1 MKNSI
6 KLVALLLTAGLYS
19 ACTQQL
25 PSDTRSR
32 ISLKGNWGL
41 QLDTAGTGIAPDWP
55 AKSCTDSLFLP
66 GTTDRGKKGTYNTD
80 MTLTTGL
87 SREYV
92 FEGKALYTKQV
103 RIPEEWDGTSVRL
116 VMERTKPTTIWID
129 GKEVGANNDIST
141 AQQYDLSSS
150 LSPGLHSLAILV
162 DNGRVETHGRA
173 SLRTV
178 PEKVYGSSHAYS
190 ASTQTNWNGI
200 IGDFYLESAP
210 LCGIDDIQLY
220 PDVAKKAVT
229 ARVTLRNPG
238 GGAGKGILSFYAE
251 AWNTDKQHKTP
262 VQTIEVD
269 WTKPEQEFELALGD
283 KALLWSEFTP
293 ALYRLSVSLKT
304 DRFVDTEQ
312 ATFGLRD
319 FKTKGRQFTMNGK
332 TTFLR
337 GKHDACVFPLIA
349 HTAMDVET
357 WRHYFQVAKQYG
369 INHYRF
375 HSWCPPEACFEAA
388 DIEGIYLQ
396 PELPVWGNIDIDDTE
411 LCDYLLKEGRNLHQA
426 YSNHASFVMFG
437 LGNEMSGEEGL
448 AMLIQTFKKEDNR
461 HIYAS
466 GSNNYLGFKGKQAD
480 EDYFTTCRV
489 GREDDKQFNTHARA
503 SFSFADAYDGGYL
516 NHTYPNSEMDFS
528 SANALCDVPIISHE
542 TGQFQIY
549 PNYEE
554 IKKYTGVLKPRNFEI
569 FKKRLE
575 EAGMIDQAHDFM
587 MASGK
592 WSALLYRADIEMNLR
607 TPEWGGFQLLDLQD
621 YPGQGSAYVGILD
634 AFMES
639 KGLITPEEW
648 RRFCSEVVPLFCTEK
663 FCWTNDEALTGE
675 IEIANYSESDLSGKQ
690 LSWTLTDS
698 KQQVLDKGVLPLQ
711 VKQGELA
718 KAGTLKP
725 AIASV
730 RKAEKVT
737 LALSIDGTPYR
748 NDYSLWIYPA
758 DKEVKPSEEICVT
771 DDLDAHLKYL
781 TEGGKVLWFPSKD
794 KYKEQTVGGLFQTD
808 YWNYRMFRTIC
819 ENLDRPVSPGTLGI
833 LTDPGHPALA
843 DFPTEFHTN
852 WQWFPITKQSY
863 PMILDRLPDDY
874 RPIVQVIDNVE
885 RNHKLGLLFEFKVG
899 NGKLLVCMSDLKA
912 VQDKPEARQ
921 FYRSLLE
928 YMESP
933 AFAPSYSLSA
943 KDLQDLFTA
952 KVKAGEMKKLFNIS
966 SYK

>member
-6 KLVALLLTAGLYS
+6 KLVTLLLTAGFYS
-19 ACTQQL
+19 ACTRQL
-25 PSDTRSR
+25 PPDTRSR
-32 ISLKGNWGL
+32 IPLEGNWGL
-41 QLDTAGTGIAPDWP
+41 QLDTAGAGIAPDWLT
-55 AKSCTDSLFLP
+55 KSCTDSLFLP
-66 GTTDRGKKGTYNTD
+66 GTTDMGKKGTYNTD
-80 MTLTTGL
+80 MTLTTSL

-103 RIPEEWDGTSVRL
+103 DIPEEWDGTSVRL

-141 AQQYDLSSS
+141 AQQYDLSSY
-150 LSPGLHSLAILV
+150 LFPGTHTVAILV
-162 DNGRVETHGRA
+162 DNGKQA
-173 SLRTV
+173 V

-200 IGDFYLESAP
+200 IGDFYLESVP

-220 PDVAKKAVT
+220 PDVAKKVVT
-229 ARVTLRNPG
+229 ARVTLRNPDKG
-238 GGAGKGILSFYAE
+238 VGKGILSFYAE

-293 ALYRLSVSLKT
+293 ALYRFSVSLKT

-319 FKTKGRQFTMNGK
+319 FKTKGHQFTMNGK

-357 WRHYFQVAKQYG
+357 WRYYFQVAKQYG

-411 LCDYLLKEGRNLHQA
+411 LCDYLLKEGRNLHRA

-542 TGQFQIY
+542 TGQFQVY

-575 EAGMIDQAHDFM
+575 EAGMADQAHDFM

-639 KGLITPEEW
+639 KGLIAPEEW
-648 RRFCSEVVPLFCTEK
+648 RHFCSEVVPLFCTEK

-675 IEIANYSESDLSGKQ
+675 VEIANYSESDLNSKQ

-718 KAGTLKP
+718 KVGTLKP

-758 DKEVKPSEEICVT
+758 ADKEVVPSEDICVT

-794 KYKEQTVGGLFQTD
+794 KHKDQTVGGLFQTD

-852 WQWFPITKQSY
+852 WQWFPIIKQSY
-863 PMILDRLPDDY
+863 PMILDRLSDDY

-921 FYRSLLE
+921 FYRSILE
-928 YMESP
+928 YMESS

-952 KVKAGEMKKLFNIS
+952 KVKTGEMKKLFNIS

>member
-6 KLVALLLTAGLYS
+6 KLVALLLTAGFYS

-25 PSDTRSR
+25 PPDTRSR
-32 ISLKGNWGL
+32 ISLEGNWGL
-41 QLDTAGTGIAPDWP
+41 QLDTAGTGIAPDWLT
-55 AKSCTDSLFLP
+55 KSCTDSLFLP
-66 GTTDRGKKGTYNTD
+66 GTTDMGKMGTYNTD

-92 FEGKALYTKQV
+92 FEGKALYTKQI

-141 AQQYDLSSS
+141 AQQYDLSSY
-150 LSPGLHSLAILV
+150 LFPGTHTVAILV
-162 DNGRVETHGRA
+162 DNGKQA
-173 SLRTV
+173 V

-210 LCGIDDIQLY
+210 LCGIDEIQLY
-220 PDVAKKAVT
+220 PDVAKKVVT
-229 ARVTLRNPG
+229 ARVTLRNPDK
-238 GGAGKGILSFYAE
+238 GAGKGILSFYAE

-262 VQTIEVD
+262 VQTVEVD
-269 WTKPEQEFELALGD
+269 WTKPEQELELALGD

-304 DRFVDTEQ
+304 DQSVDTEQ

-349 HTAMDVET
+349 HTAMDVKT

-396 PELPVWGNIDIDDTE
+396 PELPIWGNIDIDDTE
-411 LCDYLLKEGRNLHQA
+411 LCDYLLKEGRNLHRA

-542 TGQFQIY
+542 TGQFQVY

-575 EAGMIDQAHDFM
+575 EAGMINLAYDFM

-639 KGLITPEEW
+639 KGLIAPEEW
-648 RRFCSEVVPLFCTEK
+648 RHFCSEVVPLFCTEK

-675 IEIANYSESDLSGKQ
+675 VEIANYSESDLNGKQ
-690 LSWTLTDS
+690 LSWVLTDS

-718 KAGTLKP
+718 KVGTLKP

-758 DKEVKPSEEICVT
+758 ADKEVVPSEDICVT

-794 KYKEQTVGGLFQTD
+794 KHKDQTVGGLFQTD

-852 WQWFPITKQSY
+852 WQWFPIIKQSY
-863 PMILDRLPDDY
+863 PMILDRLSDDY

-921 FYRSLLE
+921 FYRSILE
-928 YMESP
+928 YMESS

-952 KVKAGEMKKLFNIS
+952 KVKTGEMKKLFNIS

>member
-1 MKNSI
+1 M
-6 KLVALLLTAGLYS
+6 
-19 ACTQQL
+19 
-25 PSDTRSR
+25 
-32 ISLKGNWGL
+32 
-41 QLDTAGTGIAPDWP
+41 QLDTAGAGIAPDWLT
-55 AKSCTDSLFLP
+55 KSCTDSLFLP
-66 GTTDRGKKGTYNTD
+66 GTTDMGKKGTYNTD
-80 MTLTTGL
+80 MTLTTSL

-103 RIPEEWDGTSVRL
+103 DIPEEWDGTSVRL

-141 AQQYDLSSS
+141 AQQYDLSSY
-150 LSPGLHSLAILV
+150 LFPGTHTVAILV
-162 DNGRVETHGRA
+162 DNGKQA
-173 SLRTV
+173 V

-200 IGDFYLESAP
+200 IGDFYLESVP

-220 PDVAKKAVT
+220 PDVAKKVVT
-229 ARVTLRNPG
+229 ARVTLRNPDK
-238 GGAGKGILSFYAE
+238 GAGKGILSFYAE

-262 VQTIEVD
+262 VQTVEVD
-269 WTKPEQEFELALGD
+269 WTKPEQELELALGD

-293 ALYRLSVSLKT
+293 SLYRFSVSLKT
-304 DRFVDTEQ
+304 DQSVDTEQ

-396 PELPVWGNIDIDDTE
+396 PELPIWGNIDIDDTE
-411 LCDYLLKEGRNLHQA
+411 LCDYLLKEGRNLHRA

-461 HIYAS
+461 HIYSS
-466 GSNNYLGFKGKQAD
+466 GSNNYLGFKGKQAN

-489 GREDDKQFNTHARA
+489 GREGDKQFNTHARA

-528 SANALCDVPIISHE
+528 SANVLCDVPIISHE
-542 TGQFQIY
+542 TGQFQVY

-575 EAGMIDQAHDFM
+575 EAGMINLAYDFM

-639 KGLITPEEW
+639 KGLIAPEEW
-648 RRFCSEVVPLFCTEK
+648 RHFCSEVVPLFCTEK

-675 IEIANYSESDLSGKQ
+675 VEIANYSESDLNSKQ

-718 KAGTLKP
+718 KVGTLKP

-758 DKEVKPSEEICVT
+758 ADKEVAPSEDICVT

-794 KYKEQTVGGLFQTD
+794 KHKDQTVGGLFQTD

-852 WQWFPITKQSY
+852 WQWFPIIKQSY
-863 PMILDRLPDDY
+863 PMILDRLSDDY

-921 FYRSLLE
+921 FYRSILE
-928 YMESP
+928 YMESS

-952 KVKAGEMKKLFNIS
+952 KVKTGEMKKLFNIS

>member
-6 KLVALLLTAGLYS
+6 KLVALLLTAGFYS

-25 PSDTRSR
+25 PPDTRSR
-32 ISLKGNWGL
+32 ISLEGNWGL
-41 QLDTAGTGIAPDWP
+41 QLDTAGTGIAPDWLT
-55 AKSCTDSLFLP
+55 KSCTDSLFLP
-66 GTTDRGKKGTYNTD
+66 GITDMGKMGTYNTD

-92 FEGKALYTKQV
+92 FEGKALYTKQI

-141 AQQYDLSSS
+141 AQQYDLSSY
-150 LSPGLHSLAILV
+150 LFPGTHTVAILV
-162 DNGRVETHGRA
+162 DNGKQA
-173 SLRTV
+173 V

-210 LCGIDDIQLY
+210 LCGIDEIQLY
-220 PDVAKKAVT
+220 PDVAKKVVT
-229 ARVTLRNPG
+229 ARVTLRNPDKG
-238 GGAGKGILSFYAE
+238 VGKGILSFYAE

-262 VQTIEVD
+262 VQTVEVD
-269 WTKPEQEFELALGD
+269 WTKPEQELELALGD

-304 DRFVDTEQ
+304 DQSVDTEQ

-396 PELPVWGNIDIDDTE
+396 PELPIWGNIDIDDTE
-411 LCDYLLKEGRNLHQA
+411 LCDYLLKEGRNLHRA

-503 SFSFADAYDGGYL
+503 SFSFADAYDGGDL

-542 TGQFQIY
+542 TGQFQVY

-575 EAGMIDQAHDFM
+575 EAGMIDQAYDFM

-621 YPGQGSAYVGILD
+621 YPGQGTALVGILD
-634 AFMES
+634 AFMDN
-639 KGLITPEEW
+639 KGLITAEEW
-648 RRFCSEVVPLFCTEK
+648 KESCDDVVLLALLPK
-663 FCWTNDEALTGE
+663 FCYSGNEAIKGS
-675 IEIANYSESDLSGKQ
+675 IKVANYTPTVLKGKQ
-690 LSWTLTDS
+690 LTWTLTNGQD
-698 KQQVLDKGVLPLQ
+698 QVIAQNNIPLLINQ
-711 VKQGELA
+711 
-718 KAGTLKP
+718 GTLAEVGPLNIALP
-725 AIASV
+725 AIQE
-730 RKAEKVT
+730 AETYT
-737 LALSIDGTPYR
+737 LRLAIEGT
-748 NDYSLWIYPA
+748 DYHNHYPLWIYPEHNNVQIPTDINVIKKW
-758 DKEVKPSEEICVT
+758 DKQAEN
-771 DDLDAHLKYL
+771 LLAN
-781 TEGGKVLWFPSKD
+781 GAKVLWFPDAKT
-794 KYKEQTVGGLFQTD
+794 YKNVTVDGLFQTD
-808 YWNYRMFRTIC
+808 YWNYRMFKSIC
-819 ENLDRPVSPGTLGI
+819 EWVKKPVSPGTLG
-833 LTDPGHPALA
+833 LLMNPSHPAFTH
-843 DFPTEFHTN
+843 FPTDFHTN
-852 WQWFPITKQSY
+852 WQWFTMIKNSHPL
-863 PMILDRLPDDY
+863 ILDQLPDNY

-885 RNHKLGLLFEFKVG
+885 RNHKLGMIQEFNVG
-899 NGKLLVCMSDLKA
+899 PGKLLICMTDLET
-912 VQDKPEARQ
+912 QQEYPEARQ
-921 FYRSLLE
+921 LYHSLLS
-928 YMESP
+928 YMDSSEFSP
-933 AFAPSYSLSA
+933 QMTLTPAQLIE
-943 KDLQDLFTA
+943 LFTHQVGDS
-952 KVKAGEMKKLFNIS
+952 KIKELGNIS
-966 SYK
+966 YDE

>member
-6 KLVALLLTAGLYS
+6 KLVALLLTAGFYS

-25 PSDTRSR
+25 PPDTRSR
-32 ISLKGNWGL
+32 ISLEGNWGL
-41 QLDTAGTGIAPDWP
+41 QLDTAGTGIAPDWLT
-55 AKSCTDSLFLP
+55 KSCTDSLFLP
-66 GTTDRGKKGTYNTD
+66 GTTDMGKMGTYNTD

-92 FEGKALYTKQV
+92 FEGKALYTKQI

-141 AQQYDLSSS
+141 AQQYDLSSY
-150 LSPGLHSLAILV
+150 LFPGTHTVAILV
-162 DNGRVETHGRA
+162 DNGKQA
-173 SLRTV
+173 V

-210 LCGIDDIQLY
+210 LCGIDEIQLY
-220 PDVAKKAVT
+220 PDVAKKVVT
-229 ARVTLRNPG
+229 ARVTLRNPDKG
-238 GGAGKGILSFYAE
+238 VGKGILSFYAE

-269 WTKPEQEFELALGD
+269 WTKPEQEFELALVD

-304 DRFVDTEQ
+304 DQSVDTEQ

-332 TTFLR
+332 VTFLR

-396 PELPVWGNIDIDDTE
+396 PELPIWGNIDIDDTE
-411 LCDYLLKEGRNLHQA
+411 LCDYLLKEGRNLHRA

-461 HIYAS
+461 HIYSS
-466 GSNNYLGFKGKQAD
+466 GSNNYLGFKGKQAN

-489 GREDDKQFNTHARA
+489 GREGDKQFNTHARA

-528 SANALCDVPIISHE
+528 SANVLCDVPIISHE
-542 TGQFQIY
+542 TGQFQVY

-575 EAGMIDQAHDFM
+575 EAGMINLAYDFM

-639 KGLITPEEW
+639 KGLIAPEEW
-648 RRFCSEVVPLFCTEK
+648 RHFCSEVVPLFCTEK

-675 IEIANYSESDLSGKQ
+675 VEIANYSESDLNSKQ

-718 KAGTLKP
+718 KVGTLKP

-758 DKEVKPSEEICVT
+758 ADKEVAPSEDICVT

-794 KYKEQTVGGLFQTD
+794 KHKDQTVGGLFQTD

-852 WQWFPITKQSY
+852 WQWFPIIKQSY
-863 PMILDRLPDDY
+863 PMILDRLSDDY

-921 FYRSLLE
+921 FYRSILE
-928 YMESP
+928 YMESS

-952 KVKAGEMKKLFNIS
+952 KVKTGEMKKLFNIS

>member
-6 KLVALLLTAGLYS
+6 KLVTLLLTAGFYS
-19 ACTQQL
+19 ACTRQL
-25 PSDTRSR
+25 PPDTQSR
-32 ISLKGNWGL
+32 IPLEGNWGL
-41 QLDTAGTGIAPDWP
+41 QLDTAGAGIAPDWLT
-55 AKSCTDSLFLP
+55 KSCTDSLFLP
-66 GTTDRGKKGTYNTD
+66 GTTDMGKKGTYNTD
-80 MTLTTGL
+80 MTLTTSL

-103 RIPEEWDGTSVRL
+103 DIPEEWDGTSVRL

-141 AQQYDLSSS
+141 AQQYDLSSY
-150 LSPGLHSLAILV
+150 LFPGTHTVAILV
-162 DNGRVETHGRA
+162 DNGKQA
-173 SLRTV
+173 V

-200 IGDFYLESAP
+200 IGDFYLESVP

-220 PDVAKKAVT
+220 PDVAKKVVT
-229 ARVTLRNPG
+229 ARVTLRNPDK
-238 GGAGKGILSFYAE
+238 GAGKGILSFYAE

-262 VQTIEVD
+262 VQTVEVD
-269 WTKPEQEFELALGD
+269 WTKPEQELELALGD

-293 ALYRLSVSLKT
+293 SLYRFSVSLKT
-304 DRFVDTEQ
+304 DQSVDTEQ

-396 PELPVWGNIDIDDTE
+396 PELPIWGNIDIDDTE
-411 LCDYLLKEGRNLHQA
+411 LCDYLLKEGRNLHRA

-461 HIYAS
+461 HIYSS
-466 GSNNYLGFKGKQAD
+466 GSNNYLGFKGKQAN

-489 GREDDKQFNTHARA
+489 GREGDKQFNTHARA

-528 SANALCDVPIISHE
+528 SANVLCDVPIISHE
-542 TGQFQIY
+542 TGQFQVY

-575 EAGMIDQAHDFM
+575 EAGMINLAYDFM

-639 KGLITPEEW
+639 KGLIAPEEW
-648 RRFCSEVVPLFCTEK
+648 RHFCSEVVPLFCTEK

-675 IEIANYSESDLSGKQ
+675 VEIANYSESDLNSKQ

-718 KAGTLKP
+718 KVGTLKP

-758 DKEVKPSEEICVT
+758 ADKEVAPSEDICVT

-794 KYKEQTVGGLFQTD
+794 KHKDQTVGGLFQTD

-852 WQWFPITKQSY
+852 WQWFPIIKQSY
-863 PMILDRLPDDY
+863 PMILDRLSDDY

-885 RNHKLGLLFEFKVG
+885 RNRKLGLLFEFKVG

-921 FYRSLLE
+921 FYRSILE
-928 YMESP
+928 YMESS

-952 KVKAGEMKKLFNIS
+952 KVKTGEMKKLFNIS

>member
-6 KLVALLLTAGLYS
+6 KLVALLLTAGFYS

-25 PSDTRSR
+25 PPDTRSR
-32 ISLKGNWGL
+32 ISLEGNWGL
-41 QLDTAGTGIAPDWP
+41 QLDTAGTGIAPDWLT
-55 AKSCTDSLFLP
+55 KSCTDSLFLP
-66 GTTDRGKKGTYNTD
+66 GITDMGKMGTYNTD

-92 FEGKALYTKQV
+92 FEGKALYTKQI

-141 AQQYDLSSS
+141 AQQYDLSSY
-150 LSPGLHSLAILV
+150 LFPGTHTVAILV
-162 DNGRVETHGRA
+162 DNGKQA
-173 SLRTV
+173 V

-210 LCGIDDIQLY
+210 LCGIDEIQLY
-220 PDVAKKAVT
+220 PDVAKKVVT
-229 ARVTLRNPG
+229 ARVTLRNPDKG
-238 GGAGKGILSFYAE
+238 VGKGILSFYAE

-262 VQTIEVD
+262 VQTVEVD
-269 WTKPEQEFELALGD
+269 WTKPEQELELALGD

-304 DRFVDTEQ
+304 DQSVDTEQ

-396 PELPVWGNIDIDDTE
+396 PELPIWGNIDIDDTE
-411 LCDYLLKEGRNLHQA
+411 LCDYLLKEGRNLHRA

-461 HIYAS
+461 HIYSS
-466 GSNNYLGFKGKQAD
+466 GSNNYLGFKGKQ
-480 EDYFTTCRV
+480 DYFTTCRV

-542 TGQFQIY
+542 TGQFQVY

-575 EAGMIDQAHDFM
+575 EAGMIDQAYDFM

-639 KGLITPEEW
+639 KGLIAPEEW
-648 RRFCSEVVPLFCTEK
+648 RHFCSEVVPLFCTEK

-675 IEIANYSESDLSGKQ
+675 VEIANYSESDLNGKQ

-718 KAGTLKP
+718 KVGTLKP

-758 DKEVKPSEEICVT
+758 DKEVTPSEDICVT

-794 KYKEQTVGGLFQTD
+794 KHKDQTVGGLFQTD

-852 WQWFPITKQSY
+852 WQWFPIIKQSY
-863 PMILDRLPDDY
+863 PMILDRLSDDY

-921 FYRSLLE
+921 FYRSILE
-928 YMESP
+928 YMESS

-952 KVKAGEMKKLFNIS
+952 KVKTGEMKKLFNIS

>member
-6 KLVALLLTAGLYS
+6 KLVTLLLTAGFYS
-19 ACTQQL
+19 ACTRQL
-25 PSDTRSR
+25 PPDTRSR
-32 ISLKGNWGL
+32 IPLEGNWGL
-41 QLDTAGTGIAPDWP
+41 QLDTAGAGIAPDWLT
-55 AKSCTDSLFLP
+55 KSCTDSLFLP
-66 GTTDRGKKGTYNTD
+66 GTTDMGKKGTYNTD
-80 MTLTTGL
+80 MTLTTSL

-103 RIPEEWDGTSVRL
+103 DIPEEWDGTSVRL

-129 GKEVGANNDIST
+129 GKEAGANNDIST
-141 AQQYDLSSS
+141 AQQYDLSSY
-150 LSPGLHSLAILV
+150 LFPGTHTVAILV
-162 DNGRVETHGRA
+162 DNGKQA
-173 SLRTV
+173 V

-200 IGDFYLESAP
+200 IGDFYLESVP

-220 PDVAKKAVT
+220 PDVAKKVVT
-229 ARVTLRNPG
+229 ARVTLRNPDKG
-238 GGAGKGILSFYAE
+238 VGKGILSFYAE

-304 DRFVDTEQ
+304 DQSVDTEQ

-319 FKTKGRQFTMNGK
+319 FKAKGRQFTMNGK
-332 TTFLR
+332 VTFLR

-411 LCDYLLKEGRNLHQA
+411 LCDYLLKEGRNLHRA

-542 TGQFQIY
+542 TGQFQVY

-639 KGLITPEEW
+639 KGLIAPEEW
-648 RRFCSEVVPLFCTEK
+648 RHFCSEVVPLFCTEK

-675 IEIANYSESDLSGKQ
+675 VEIANYSESDLNSKQ

-718 KAGTLKP
+718 KVGTLKP

-758 DKEVKPSEEICVT
+758 ADKEVAPSEDICVT

-794 KYKEQTVGGLFQTD
+794 KHKDQTVGGLFQTD

-852 WQWFPITKQSY
+852 WQWFPIIKQSY
-863 PMILDRLPDDY
+863 PMILDRLSDDY
-874 RPIVQVIDNVE
+874 RPIVQIIDNVE

-921 FYRSLLE
+921 FYRSILE

-933 AFAPSYSLSA
+933 AFAPSYSLSV

-952 KVKAGEMKKLFNIS
+952 KVKTGEMKKLFNIS

>member
-6 KLVALLLTAGLYS
+6 KLVTLLLTAGFYS
-19 ACTQQL
+19 ACTRQL
-25 PSDTRSR
+25 PPDTQSR
-32 ISLKGNWGL
+32 IPLEGNWGL
-41 QLDTAGTGIAPDWP
+41 QLDTAGAGIAPDWLT
-55 AKSCTDSLFLP
+55 KSCTDSLFLP
-66 GTTDRGKKGTYNTD
+66 GTTDMGKKGTYNTD
-80 MTLTTGL
+80 MTLTTSL

-103 RIPEEWDGTSVRL
+103 DIPEEWDGTSVRL

-141 AQQYDLSSS
+141 AQQYDLSSY
-150 LSPGLHSLAILV
+150 LFPGTHTVAILV
-162 DNGRVETHGRA
+162 DNGKQA
-173 SLRTV
+173 V

-210 LCGIDDIQLY
+210 LCGIDEIQLY
-220 PDVAKKAVT
+220 PDVAKKVVT
-229 ARVTLRNPG
+229 ARVTLRNPDKG
-238 GGAGKGILSFYAE
+238 VGKGILSFYAE

-262 VQTIEVD
+262 VQTVEVD
-269 WTKPEQEFELALGD
+269 WTKPEQELELALGD

-304 DRFVDTEQ
+304 DQSVDTEQ

-349 HTAMDVET
+349 HTAMDVKT

-396 PELPVWGNIDIDDTE
+396 PELPIWGNIDIDDTE
-411 LCDYLLKEGRNLHQA
+411 LCDYLLKEGRNLHRA

-542 TGQFQIY
+542 TGQFQVY

-639 KGLITPEEW
+639 KGLIAPEEW
-648 RRFCSEVVPLFCTEK
+648 RHFCSEVVPLFCTEK

-675 IEIANYSESDLSGKQ
+675 VEIANYSESDLNGKQ
-690 LSWTLTDS
+690 LSWVLTDS

-718 KAGTLKP
+718 KVGTLKP

-758 DKEVKPSEEICVT
+758 ADKEVVPSEDICVT

-794 KYKEQTVGGLFQTD
+794 KHKDQTVGGLFQTD

-852 WQWFPITKQSY
+852 WQWFPIIKQSY
-863 PMILDRLPDDY
+863 PMILDRLSDDY

-921 FYRSLLE
+921 FYRSILE
-928 YMESP
+928 YMESS

-952 KVKAGEMKKLFNIS
+952 KVKTGEMKKLFNIS

>member
-1 MKNSI
+1 M
-6 KLVALLLTAGLYS
+6 
-19 ACTQQL
+19 
-25 PSDTRSR
+25 
-32 ISLKGNWGL
+32 
-41 QLDTAGTGIAPDWP
+41 
-55 AKSCTDSLFLP
+55 
-66 GTTDRGKKGTYNTD
+66 
-80 MTLTTGL
+80 
-87 SREYV
+87 
-92 FEGKALYTKQV
+92 
-103 RIPEEWDGTSVRL
+103 
-116 VMERTKPTTIWID
+116 
-129 GKEVGANNDIST
+129 
-141 AQQYDLSSS
+141 
-150 LSPGLHSLAILV
+150 
-162 DNGRVETHGRA
+162 
-173 SLRTV
+173 

-210 LCGIDDIQLY
+210 LCGIDEIQLY
-220 PDVAKKAVT
+220 PDVAKKVVT
-229 ARVTLRNPG
+229 ARVTLRNPDKG
-238 GGAGKGILSFYAE
+238 VGKGILSFYAE

-304 DRFVDTEQ
+304 DQSVDTEQ

-332 TTFLR
+332 VTFLR

-396 PELPVWGNIDIDDTE
+396 PELPIWGNIDIDDTE
-411 LCDYLLKEGRNLHQA
+411 LCDYLLKEGRNLHRA

-461 HIYAS
+461 HIYSS
-466 GSNNYLGFKGKQAD
+466 GSNNYLGFKGKQAN

-489 GREDDKQFNTHARA
+489 GREGDKQFNTHARA

-528 SANALCDVPIISHE
+528 SANVLCDVPIISHE
-542 TGQFQIY
+542 TGQFQVY

-575 EAGMIDQAHDFM
+575 EAGMINLAYDFM

-639 KGLITPEEW
+639 KGLIAPEEW
-648 RRFCSEVVPLFCTEK
+648 RHFCSEVVPLFCTEK

-675 IEIANYSESDLSGKQ
+675 VEIANYSESDLNSKQ

-718 KAGTLKP
+718 KVGTLKP

-758 DKEVKPSEEICVT
+758 ADKEVAPSEDICVT

-794 KYKEQTVGGLFQTD
+794 KHKDQTVGGLFQTD

-852 WQWFPITKQSY
+852 WQWFPIIKQSY
-863 PMILDRLPDDY
+863 PMILDRLSDDY

-921 FYRSLLE
+921 FYRSILE
-928 YMESP
+928 YMESS

-952 KVKAGEMKKLFNIS
+952 KVKTGEMKKLFNIS

>member
-6 KLVALLLTAGLYS
+6 KLVTLLLTAGFYS
-19 ACTQQL
+19 ACTRQL
-25 PSDTRSR
+25 PPDTQSR
-32 ISLKGNWGL
+32 IPLEGNWGL
-41 QLDTAGTGIAPDWP
+41 QLDTAGAGIAPDWLT
-55 AKSCTDSLFLP
+55 KSCTDSLFLP
-66 GTTDRGKKGTYNTD
+66 GTTDMGKKGTYNTD
-80 MTLTTGL
+80 MTLTTSL

-103 RIPEEWDGTSVRL
+103 DIPEEWDGTSVRL

-129 GKEVGANNDIST
+129 GKEVGANNEIST
-141 AQQYDLSSS
+141 AQQYDLSSY
-150 LSPGLHSLAILV
+150 LFPGTHTVAILV
-162 DNGRVETHGRA
+162 DNGKQA
-173 SLRTV
+173 V

-200 IGDFYLESAP
+200 IGDFYLESVP

-220 PDVAKKAVT
+220 PDVAKKVVT
-229 ARVTLRNPG
+229 ARVTLRNPDK
-238 GGAGKGILSFYAE
+238 GAGKGILSFYAE

-262 VQTIEVD
+262 VQTVEVD
-269 WTKPEQEFELALGD
+269 WTKPEQELELALGD

-293 ALYRLSVSLKT
+293 SLYRFSVSLKT
-304 DRFVDTEQ
+304 DQSVDTEQ

-396 PELPVWGNIDIDDTE
+396 PELPIWGNIDIDDTE
-411 LCDYLLKEGRNLHQA
+411 LCDYLLKEGRNLHRA

-461 HIYAS
+461 HIYSS
-466 GSNNYLGFKGKQAD
+466 GSNNYLGFKGKQAN

-489 GREDDKQFNTHARA
+489 GREGDKQFNTHARA

-528 SANALCDVPIISHE
+528 SANVLCDVPIISHE
-542 TGQFQIY
+542 TGQFQVY

-575 EAGMIDQAHDFM
+575 EAGMINLAYDFM

-639 KGLITPEEW
+639 KGLIAPEEW
-648 RRFCSEVVPLFCTEK
+648 RHFCSEVVPLFCTEK

-675 IEIANYSESDLSGKQ
+675 VEIANYSESDLNSKQ

-718 KAGTLKP
+718 KVGTLKP

-758 DKEVKPSEEICVT
+758 ADKEVAPSEDICVT

-794 KYKEQTVGGLFQTD
+794 KHKDQTVGGLFQTD

-852 WQWFPITKQSY
+852 WQWFPIIKQSY
-863 PMILDRLPDDY
+863 PMILDRLSDDY

-921 FYRSLLE
+921 FYRSILE
-928 YMESP
+928 YMESS

-952 KVKAGEMKKLFNIS
+952 KVKTGEMKKLFNIS